1 MNDAVKTDL
10 ADLVDAI
17 ESLQK
22 QLSKMPQ
29 AVKVDV
35 AAKLRSLT
43 KTADLIDKMI
53 KEELKTALKDK
64 PGVIVGEMFKANVTW
79 GPVTRLDQKALKET
93 YPKVYAKCLETRD
106 EARVTFEVR

>member
-64 PGVIVGEMFKANVTW
+64 PGVIVGELFKANIAYIAT
-79 GPVTRLDQKALKET
+79 TRLNQEKLKEA
-93 YPKVYAKCLETRD
+93 YPKVYAKYLETKD
-106 EARVTFEVR
+106 QARVTFEVR